1 MNKSHIDFN
10 KITHL
15 LYFYFHLWYNLK
27 EKNGGHMEK
36 EELWKTVQ
44 EVWKIEI
51 SSIEE
56 LATTVD
62 KDAIF
67 RVVEMIADCKNNNGR
82 VITMGIGTSST
93 TARKIAHTFSCIE
106 IPSFFLSPA
115 DSMHGG
121 LGAVQRNDIVIAISK
136 GGNTKEIINVIPSLK
151 KKEVKLIGVTENEN
165 SILSKEC
172 NLLLKVK
179 VKREADEFN
188 MLATSSTIA
197 VISLFDAIAVF
208 LMKYTDY
215 TKEQF
220 AIIHPGGAVGER
232 LLKEVTNDEK
242 DESSS
247 I

>member
-1 MNKSHIDFN
+1 
-10 KITHL
+10 
-15 LYFYFHLWYNLK
+15 
-27 EKNGGHMEK
+27 MEK
-36 EELWKTVQ
+36 EELWKTAQ
-44 EVWKIEI
+44 KVWKIEI
-51 SSIEE
+51 SAIEE

-82 VITMGIGTSST
+82 VITMGVGTSAAA
-93 TARKIAHTFSCIE
+93 ARKIAHSFSCIE

-115 DSMHGG
+115 DSIHGG

-136 GGNTKEIINVIPSLK
+136 GGNTQEIINVIPSLK
-151 KKEVKLIGVTENEN
+151 KKEAKLIGVTENES
-165 SILSKEC
+165 SILGKEC

-179 VKREADEFN
+179 VEREADEFN

-197 VISLFDAIAVF
+197 VISLFDAIAVS

-220 AIIHPGGAVGER
+220 ATIHPRGAVGER
-232 LLKEVTNDEK
+232 LLKEVTNDKK

-247 I
+247 V

>member
-1 MNKSHIDFN
+1 
-10 KITHL
+10 
-15 LYFYFHLWYNLK
+15 
-27 EKNGGHMEK
+27 MEK

-44 EVWKIEI
+44 KVWKIEI

-82 VITMGIGTSST
+82 VITMGIGTSAAA
-93 TARKIAHTFSCIE
+93 ARKIAHTFSCIE

-165 SILSKEC
+165 SILGKEC
-172 NLLLKVK
+172 NLLLRVK

-208 LMKYTDY
+208 LIKYTDY

-220 AIIHPGGAVGER
+220 GIIHPGGAVGER

>member
-1 MNKSHIDFN
+1 
-10 KITHL
+10 
-15 LYFYFHLWYNLK
+15 
-27 EKNGGHMEK
+27 MEK

-67 RVVEMIADCKNNNGR
+67 RVVEMIADCKNNNSR
-82 VITMGIGTSST
+82 VITMGVGTSAAA
-93 TARKIAHTFSCIE
+93 ARKIAHTFSCIE

-115 DSMHGG
+115 DSVHGG

-136 GGNTKEIINVIPSLK
+136 GGNTKEIINVVPSLK
-151 KKEVKLIGVTENEN
+151 KKEVKLIGVTENES
-165 SILSKEC
+165 SILGKEC

-179 VKREADEFN
+179 VEREADEFN

-197 VISLFDAIAVF
+197 VISLFDAIAVS
-208 LMKYTDY
+208 LMKYTNY

-220 AIIHPGGAVGER
+220 AIIHSGGAVGEK

-242 DESSS
+242 NESSS
-247 I
+247 V

>member
-1 MNKSHIDFN
+1 
-10 KITHL
+10 
-15 LYFYFHLWYNLK
+15 
-27 EKNGGHMEK
+27 MEK

-67 RVVEMIADCKNNNGR
+67 KVVEMIADCKNNNGR
-82 VITMGIGTSST
+82 VITMGIGTSAA

-165 SILSKEC
+165 SILGKEC

-197 VISLFDAIAVF
+197 VISLFDAIAIF
-208 LMKYTDY
+208 LMKYTGY

>member
-1 MNKSHIDFN
+1 
-10 KITHL
+10 
-15 LYFYFHLWYNLK
+15 
-27 EKNGGHMEK
+27 MEK

-56 LATTVD
+56 LATTAD

-82 VITMGIGTSST
+82 VITMGVGTSAT

-115 DSMHGG
+115 DSIHGG

-165 SILSKEC
+165 SILGKEC

-197 VISLFDAIAVF
+197 VISLFDAIAVS

>member
-1 MNKSHIDFN
+1 
-10 KITHL
+10 
-15 LYFYFHLWYNLK
+15 
-27 EKNGGHMEK
+27 MEK

-51 SSIEE
+51 SAIEE

-82 VITMGIGTSST
+82 VITMGVGTSAAA
-93 TARKIAHTFSCIE
+93 ARKIAHTFSCIE

-115 DSMHGG
+115 DSVHGG
-121 LGAVQRNDIVIAISK
+121 LGAVQKNDIVIEISK
-136 GGNTKEIINVIPSLK
+136 GGNTQEIINVIPSLK
-151 KKEVKLIGVTENEN
+151 KKEAKLIGVTENES
-165 SILSKEC
+165 SILGKEC

-179 VKREADEFN
+179 VEREADEFN

-197 VISLFDAIAVF
+197 AISLFDAIAVS
-208 LMKYTDY
+208 LMKYTNY

-220 AIIHPGGAVGER
+220 AIIHPGGAVGEK
-232 LLKEVTNDEK
+232 LLKEVK
-242 DESSS
+242 K
-247 I
+247 

>member
-1 MNKSHIDFN
+1 MK
-10 KITHL
+10 
-15 LYFYFHLWYNLK
+15 
-27 EKNGGHMEK
+27 K
-36 EELWKTVQ
+36 EELWEIVQ
-44 EVWKIEI
+44 KVWKIEI
-51 SSIEE
+51 SSIKE
-56 LATTVD
+56 LVTTVD

-67 RVVEMIADCKNNNGR
+67 RVIEMIADCKNNNGR
-82 VITMGIGTSST
+82 IITMGVGTSSA

-106 IPSFFLSPA
+106 IPSFFLSPS
-115 DSMHGG
+115 DSVHGG
-121 LGAVQRNDIVIAISK
+121 LGAVQKNDIAIAISK

-165 SILSKEC
+165 SILGKEC

-197 VISLFDAIAVF
+197 VISLFDAIAVS

-232 LLKEVTNDEK
+232 LLKEVANDEK
-242 DESSS
+242 NESSS

>member
-1 MNKSHIDFN
+1 MLK
-10 KITHL
+10 KI
-15 LYFYFHLWYNLK
+15 
-27 EKNGGHMEK
+27 EMEDHMRK
-36 EELWKTVQ
+36 EELWEIAK

-51 SSIEE
+51 SAIEE
-56 LATTVD
+56 LVSTID

-67 RVVEMIADCKNNNGR
+67 RAVEIIGTCKNNNGR
-82 VITMGIGTSST
+82 VITMGVGTSAT
-93 TARKIAHTFSCIE
+93 AARKIAHTFSCIE

-115 DSMHGG
+115 DSVHGG
-121 LGAVQRNDIVIAISK
+121 LGAVQTNDIVIAISK

-151 KKEVKLIGVTENEN
+151 KKGIKLIGVTENED
-165 SILSKEC
+165 SILGKEC

-188 MLATSSTIA
+188 MLATASTIA
-197 VISLFDAIAVF
+197 VIALFDAIAVS
-208 LMKYTDY
+208 LMKYTNY

-232 LLKEVTNDEK
+232 LLKEVRDDEK

>member
-1 MNKSHIDFN
+1 MK
-10 KITHL
+10 
-15 LYFYFHLWYNLK
+15 
-27 EKNGGHMEK
+27 K

-51 SSIEE
+51 SSIKE

-67 RVVEMIADCKNNNGR
+67 RVVEMITDCKNNNGR
-82 VITMGIGTSST
+82 VITMGVGTSAAA
-93 TARKIAHTFSCIE
+93 ARKIAHTFSCIE

-115 DSMHGG
+115 DSVHGG

-136 GGNTKEIINVIPSLK
+136 GGNTKEIINVILSLK
-151 KKEVKLIGVTENEN
+151 KKEVKLIGVTENES
-165 SILSKEC
+165 SILGKEC

-179 VKREADEFN
+179 VEREADEFN

-197 VISLFDAIAVF
+197 VISLFDAIAVY
-208 LMKYTDY
+208 LMKYTNY

-220 AIIHPGGAVGER
+220 AIIHPGGAVGEK

-242 DESSS
+242 DESGS

>member
-1 MNKSHIDFN
+1 MK
-10 KITHL
+10 
-15 LYFYFHLWYNLK
+15 
-27 EKNGGHMEK
+27 K

-51 SSIEE
+51 SSIKE

-82 VITMGIGTSST
+82 VITMGIGTSAAA
-93 TARKIAHTFSCIE
+93 ARKIAHTFSCIE

-136 GGNTKEIINVIPSLK
+136 GGNTKEIINVIPFLK

-165 SILSKEC
+165 SILGKEC

-197 VISLFDAIAVF
+197 VISLFDAIAIF

-232 LLKEVTNDEK
+232 LLKKVTNDEK

>member
-1 MNKSHIDFN
+1 
-10 KITHL
+10 
-15 LYFYFHLWYNLK
+15 
-27 EKNGGHMEK
+27 MEK

-44 EVWKIEI
+44 KVWKIEI
-51 SSIEE
+51 SAIEE

-82 VITMGIGTSST
+82 VITMGVGTSAAA
-93 TARKIAHTFSCIE
+93 ARKIAHTFSCIE

-115 DSMHGG
+115 DSVHGG

-136 GGNTKEIINVIPSLK
+136 GGNTQEIINVIPSLK
-151 KKEVKLIGVTENEN
+151 KKEVKLIGVTENES
-165 SILSKEC
+165 SILGKEC

-179 VKREADEFN
+179 VEREADEFN

-197 VISLFDAIAVF
+197 VISLFDAIAVS
-208 LMKYTDY
+208 LMKYTNY

-220 AIIHPGGAVGER
+220 AIIHPGGAVGEK
-232 LLKEVTNDEK
+232 LLKEVK
-242 DESSS
+242 K
-247 I
+247 